1 MTFSIVGHCKR
12 TGMQGVAITTS
23 SICVGSRCPWVRS
36 GVGAVTSQNV
46 TDPTIRNE
54 VLDLLADGISVA
66 DAVKRVM
73 DERPHAAYRQVAAID
88 REGHTAHFTGS
99 NILGVN
105 KVAEGQCCV
114 AAGNLLS
121 VPDVPKVMVKQF
133 EAGGEHHLAERLLLA
148 LEAGIDAG
156 GEVGPTRSAALLVA
170 HENLWPLVDLR
181 VDWSEQPV
189 IDLRVCWEEYKPQMT
204 DYLARALDPES
215 APAYGVPGDQ

>member
-1 MTFSIVGHCKR
+1 MTFSIVGYCKR

-46 TDPTIRNE
+46 TDPSIGNE
-54 VLDLLADGISVA
+54 VLDLLSDGINVA

-73 DERPHAAYRQVAAID
+73 DERPHAAYRQVAAVD
-88 REGHTAHFTGS
+88 CEGQTAHFTGS

-121 VPDVPKVMVKQF
+121 VPDVPNVMVKQF
-133 EAGGEHHLAERLLLA
+133 ELGGERHLAERLLLA

-156 GEVGPTRSAALLVA
+156 GEVGPTHSAALLVT

-189 IDLRVCWEEYKPQMT
+189 IDLRVCWEEYKPQMM

-215 APAYGVPGDQ
+215 APAYGVPGDL